1 MRFAQEISIFNP
13 FAIEKKVI
21 ELGTTITQTARAIEL
36 RADELYAEKGAVTD
50 LSSRLTVMAGEISSE
65 VTARQDAD
73 NILSSN
79 IRQTAHTI
87 SLSVSGKA
95 GKSSGAGIT
104 ITLKDADGNT
114 LSSGSG
120 NVLIDGNVVFKSD
133 LSTVGSTTINGS
145 NIHSGTIK
153 LGGASNGNGQ
163 LYVYDASNNEIGH
176 WNNTGIYIKNG
187 EIYQEK
193 YVDSDVK
200 NAWLRIQS
208 TEITGGYTGLNHTA
222 MVDLQDWQWV
232 TDTGT
237 GQQRKEGVLN
247 LKCTNGSVAITPDH
261 GVYIQAPKEINAL
274 SEAGV
279 VIGHTDLS
287 TGQLDVAV
295 AVAPG
300 GLALVTNNNGIIIN
314 GNRTYTQY
322 NTNFAPTG
330 EGVGRHCDIINGLI
344 CNMRWD
350 S

>member
-13 FAIEKKVI
+13 FAIEKRVMA
-21 ELGTTITQTARAIEL
+21 LSTSITQTAHEIEMRAAET
-36 RADELYAEKGAVTD
+36 YATKGQMYDVE
-50 LSSRLTVMAGEISSE
+50 SRIS
-65 VTARQDAD
+65 
-73 NILSSN
+73 
-79 IRQTAHTI
+79 QTAHTI
-87 SLSVSGKA
+87 SMSVRGTA
-95 GKSSGAGIT
+95 DKSTGAGLT
-104 ITLKDADGNT
+104 ISLLNEAGDVI
-114 LSSGSG
+114 SEGSG
-120 NVLIDGNVVFKSD
+120 IIRLNGNVVFTDD
-133 LSTVGSTTINGS
+133 LSGTGSTTVNGS
-145 NIHSGTIK
+145 RIRGGTLS

-176 WNNTGIYIKNG
+176 WNNSGIYIKNG

-208 TEITGGYTGLNHTA
+208 TEITGGYTGLGHTA
-222 MVDLQDWQWV
+222 MVDLQGWQWV

-237 GQQRKEGVLN
+237 GQQKKEGLLT
-247 LKCTNGSVAITPDH
+247 LKCTNGSIALQPDH
-261 GVYIQAPKEINAL
+261 QVYIQAPGEINAL

-287 TGQLDVAV
+287 TGNLDVAV

>member
-1 MRFAQEISIFNP
+1 MRFTQEISIFNP
-13 FAIEKKVI
+13 FAIEKQVMA
-21 ELGTTITQTARAIEL
+21 LGTSIRQTANEIEL
-36 RADELYAEKGAVTD
+36 RAAETYATKGQMYDVE
-50 LSSRLTVMAGEISSE
+50 SKIS
-65 VTARQDAD
+65 
-73 NILSSN
+73 
-79 IRQTAHTI
+79 QTAHTI
-87 SLSVSGKA
+87 SLSVTGTADKTTGA
-95 GKSSGAGIT
+95 GLTISLLDEDGNVISSGAGT
-104 ITLKDADGNT
+104 IKLN
-114 LSSGSG
+114 
-120 NVLIDGNVVFKSD
+120 GNVVFTND
-133 LSTVGSTTINGS
+133 LSGSGTTTVNGS
-145 NIHSGTIK
+145 RIHGGTLS

-300 GLALVTNNNGIIIN
+300 GLALVTNSNGLIVN
-314 GNRTYTQY
+314 GVRTTTYY
-322 NTNFAPTG
+322 NTNFSPTG
-330 EGVGRHCDIINGLI
+330 EGVPRHCDIINGLI
-344 CNMRWD
+344 CNLRND
-350 S
+350 Y